1 MVKTKGD
8 LFDNAADNYPDIT
21 FVVEGR
27 SIPAHRG
34 NLAAGSEYFRWQ
46 FISPLQAG
54 DSSTT
59 EVRET
64 TYEALRTVLKY
75 IYTQSHR
82 DVFTPDNVLDVYEL
96 SGKYLLRDL
105 QKQCVWY
112 MQSSSNLECT
122 VQWYILCK
130 GRAGCDKVECML
142 EGKVVKN
149 FALLVERHP
158 DLIDDLGRKDLLSA
172 IVIEFMSEVK
182 GRS

>member
-1 MVKTKGD
+1 MVKIRGD

-34 NLAAGSEYFRWQ
+34 VLAAGSEYFRLQ

-54 DSSTT
+54 DSSTS

-82 DVFTPDNVLDVYEL
+82 DVLTPENVLDVYVL
-96 SGKYLLRDL
+96 SGKYLLHDL
-105 QKQCVWY
+105 EKHCVWY

-130 GRAGCDKVECML
+130 GKAGCDEVACML
-142 EGKVVKN
+142 EGKLVKN
-149 FALLVERHP
+149 FAFLGQRHEG
-158 DLIDDLGRKDLLSA
+158 LIEELDDRGLLSA
-172 IVIEFMSEVK
+172 IVIRVAKNIEY
-182 GRS
+182 